1 MYNFDL
7 VVVCVHIFIEV
18 LVVLRVATLFVSSNT
33 SDDALLDLGPLASDV
48 GGLVVVTS
56 TSC

>member
-18 LVVLRVATLFVSSNT
+18 LVVLSQMLLFVSSNT
-33 SDDALLDLGPLASDV
+33 SDNALLNLGPLASDV
-48 GGLVVVTS
+48 GRLVVVTS